1 MKTLYTEREKVRYLN
16 VLFFGFF
23 ILYAM
28 MDIYYDGFYVMFTKN
43 LVVFIQVFGIIEVI
57 LLCIWYPKEYRKKE
71 AQKNGQVYEGRITDI
86 QLKKRTG
93 IGLARTSHIYT
104 MTVECNIDG
113 DKKIIELGNYMENPR
128 DYVPKDYRCKVFYY
142 KGKCYLENFSLRNEA
157 ARNRKEKDDEEEDTI
172 LLKVLYGEF
181 DNKDISTLLKYPV
194 EKLINITRSER
205 LEAMLERDR
214 FSPARSLKYIF
225 TRSLVFS
232 CPIPYFC
239 LFVEVHMK
247 SKKSY
252 NAFDFDLDAKVQQFM
267 DLNPICDTYGEEEF
281 IAELTEL
288 VKREMIS
295 KDKRIQIENV
305 YVVLK

>member
-16 VLFFGFF
+16 VLFFGLF
-23 ILYAM
+23 ILYVM

-71 AQKNGQVYEGRITDI
+71 AQKNGEIYEGHITDI
-86 QLKKRTG
+86 QFKKRKN
-93 IGLARTSHIYT
+93 IGLARSSHIYT

-172 LLKVLYGEF
+172 FLKVLYGEF

-214 FSPARSLKYIF
+214 FSPARSKNYIF
-225 TRSLVFS
+225 TTALVFS

-281 IAELTEL
+281 ISELTEL